1 MRFPSATVPLTPLSN
16 PNPQPT
22 SQSTQESKM
31 AAPTTSALTLSIL
44 TSLGGTI
51 GYLRTGSLPSVI
63 AGVSVGALYLLSFL
77 RLRSGQPYAEEI
89 GLLASIVLGGASI
102 PRAIRLRKPVPLV
115 LSVLAVYGLFVF
127 GGAML
132 GKRA

>member
-1 MRFPSATVPLTPLSN
+1 MVRRYPSS
-16 PNPQPT
+16 PQPT
-22 SQSTQESKM
+22 QTNHQPISQ
-31 AAPTTSALTLSIL
+31 AAPTTSAITLSIL

-115 LSVLAVYGLFVF
+115 LSVLAVYGLLVF
-127 GGAML
+127 GGAVL

>member
-1 MRFPSATVPLTPLSN
+1 
-16 PNPQPT
+16 
-22 SQSTQESKM
+22 M

-102 PRAIRLRKPVPLV
+102 PRAIRLRKTVPLV

-127 GGAML
+127 GGAVL

>member
-1 MRFPSATVPLTPLSN
+1 
-16 PNPQPT
+16 
-22 SQSTQESKM
+22 M
-31 AAPTTSALTLSIL
+31 ASPTTSALTLSLL

-63 AGVSVGALYLLSFL
+63 AGVSVGALYLLSFF
-77 RLRSGQPYAEEI
+77 RLRSGQAYAEEI

-102 PRAIRLRKPVPLV
+102 PRAIRLRKAVPIV
-115 LSVLAVYGLFVF
+115 LSILAVYGLVVF
-127 GGAML
+127 GGAVR